1 MKKRDMIKFAVTGL
15 KHRKARTF
23 LTVLGVMIGTV
34 CIILMVAVGFS
45 GYRQFEENFLADQSL
60 TEITVTDYSQGGG
73 IRDSVIRSMGT
84 VSHVKTVSPVIEL
97 PVTVFAG
104 KYTAVLQVKG
114 IDPEA
119 IDVTYEDGGVFES
132 GAAIPSLVCGGN
144 TMQSYIDPENPPDY
158 TDYEAMETYRPDID
172 LMETELTMILG
183 NEPQEEE
190 TASEEAREIP
200 LSRRYRVRV
209 AGITEQSYSES
220 SYDTYMDL
228 TTARQILRENRE
240 LARYLGIEADS
251 YTTVKIIVDEM
262 EHVEEVLGE
271 IKKLGYETY
280 SPVESVLQVQE
291 EQVRQQGQLFAIGF
305 ISLLVSAI
313 GIANTM
319 YANILERRRDIGVM
333 KVTGMKIRWIRE
345 LFIME
350 SAMIGMVGGVI
361 GVFISYLTAMAV
373 NAGGREGSF
382 LGMYFSEEMKVMIPW
397 WLGAAALL
405 VALTVGILSGIYPA
419 YKATKMSALDAMRK

>member
-1 MKKRDMIKFAVTGL
+1 
-15 KHRKARTF
+15 
-23 LTVLGVMIGTV
+23 
-34 CIILMVAVGFS
+34 
-45 GYRQFEENFLADQSL
+45 
-60 TEITVTDYSQGGG
+60 
-73 IRDSVIRSMGT
+73 
-84 VSHVKTVSPVIEL
+84 
-97 PVTVFAG
+97 
-104 KYTAVLQVKG
+104 
-114 IDPEA
+114 
-119 IDVTYEDGGVFES
+119 
-132 GAAIPSLVCGGN
+132 
-144 TMQSYIDPENPPDY
+144 
-158 TDYEAMETYRPDID
+158 
-172 LMETELTMILG
+172 
-183 NEPQEEE
+183 
-190 TASEEAREIP
+190 
-200 LSRRYRVRV
+200 
-209 AGITEQSYSES
+209 
-220 SYDTYMDL
+220 
-228 TTARQILRENRE
+228 
-240 LARYLGIEADS
+240 
-251 YTTVKIIVDEM
+251 M

>member
-1 MKKRDMIKFAVTGL
+1 MICCFRGNYHEEKGYDKICRYRIETS
-15 KHRKARTF
+15 KSQNISDRS
-23 LTVLGVMIGTV
+23 GVIIGTV

-190 TASEEAREIP
+190 TASEESREIP

-271 IKKLGYETY
+271 IK
-280 SPVESVLQVQE
+280 SW
-291 EQVRQQGQLFAIGF
+291 
-305 ISLLVSAI
+305 
-313 GIANTM
+313 
-319 YANILERRRDIGVM
+319 
-333 KVTGMKIRWIRE
+333 GMKHTVRWNLSFRYRKSKYGSRDSFCHWVY
-345 LFIME
+345 L
-350 SAMIGMVGGVI
+350 SSGVGHRHCQYHVC
-361 GVFISYLTAMAV
+361 
-373 NAGGREGSF
+373 
-382 LGMYFSEEMKVMIPW
+382 
-397 WLGAAALL
+397 
-405 VALTVGILSGIYPA
+405 
-419 YKATKMSALDAMRK
+419 